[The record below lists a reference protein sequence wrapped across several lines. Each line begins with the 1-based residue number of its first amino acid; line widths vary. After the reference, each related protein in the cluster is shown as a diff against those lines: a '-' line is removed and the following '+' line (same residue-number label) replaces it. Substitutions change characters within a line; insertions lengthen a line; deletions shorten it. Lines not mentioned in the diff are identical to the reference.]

1 MVQGTAVGHYSI
13 VKQKNGKISDF
24 LFHYEMQKE
33 SLFYDD
39 LCFLS
44 LDCA

>member
-1 MVQGTAVGHYSI
+1 MGQGTAWPLQYR
-13 VKQKNGKISDF
+13 KTKNGKISDF

-44 LDCA
+44 LYCA